1 MDQNHKKAIIE
12 YINKF
17 DPEKDVVKNI
27 SPSPDY
33 SGGEIEYNG
42 KNLKLWREISTLVFR
57 AVNSLTDIGYNVSLS
72 INKNRFPLCPNL
84 QRPLT

>member
-1 MDQNHKKAIIE
+1 MTDYPIEKSSEIFFEIAQKYGEDPITDHDQIMSLLA
-12 YINKF
+12 
-17 DPEKDVVKNI
+17 DLDQQL
-27 SPSPDY
+27 
-33 SGGEIEYNG
+33 GG
-42 KNLKLWREISTLVFR
+42 LVFR

>member
-1 MDQNHKKAIIE
+1 MKPLEDNARLNELSFLNILDTPPE
-12 YINKF
+12 ERF
-17 DPEKDVVKNI
+17 D
-27 SPSPDY
+27 
-33 SGGEIEYNG
+33 
-42 KNLKLWREISTLVFR
+42 RHTRLVFR

>member
-1 MDQNHKKAIIE
+1 M
-12 YINKF
+12 
-17 DPEKDVVKNI
+17 I
-27 SPSPDY
+27 SSRVY
-33 SGGEIEYNG
+33 R
-42 KNLKLWREISTLVFR
+42 LCRLFVLVFR